1 VKGDGDK
8 ADRRSRRTRRLIAEA
23 LIALMVEGRY
33 DRITVQEII
42 DRADV
47 GRSTFYAHYRDKE
60 DVLISEGERVL
71 ALLHLDTD
79 DTGDQQLIP
88 SLGLFQH
95 VQEHHHLYHALVRG
109 HGVDL
114 LYETGHRY
122 LSASVAQRL
131 ATLAT
136 NGYAPTAPLPLLADY
151 VAGAFLSLLRW
162 WLEHQQPYSPEQM
175 HMIFQQLVLPGV
187 QAIVRNPDAMTP
199 CVSTGSAR
207 DHGLWADV
215 VDDGDRRLP
224 ANL

>member
-71 ALLHLDTD
+71 ALLHLDPD
-79 DTGDQQLIP
+79 DTGGQQLIP
-88 SLGLFQH
+88 SLGLFRH

-122 LSASVAQRL
+122 LSASV
-131 ATLAT
+131 
-136 NGYAPTAPLPLLADY
+136 
-151 VAGAFLSLLRW
+151 
-162 WLEHQQPYSPEQM
+162 
-175 HMIFQQLVLPGV
+175 
-187 QAIVRNPDAMTP
+187 
-199 CVSTGSAR
+199 
-207 DHGLWADV
+207 
-215 VDDGDRRLP
+215 
-224 ANL
+224 